1 MGIAQP
7 DIALAYPELEDMAFL
22 VGEVGYSDAKAFT
35 NRRIQNWLGD
45 SRGKVC
51 RRFHL

>member
-35 NRRIQNWLGD
+35 NQRIQYWLAESWGN
-45 SRGKVC
+45 VC
-51 RRFHL
+51 R